1 VLALSSGSLHT
12 YGLARVFA
20 LAAAAGFEAI
30 EVLLDDRWDTRH
42 AEYLRQLSRL
52 HNIPIS
58 SLHDPFLLQVPGWPN
73 DPVARIQRTADLA
86 CELGIS
92 TVVIHL
98 PLRVRYVIVRGTNR
112 TLMLPISPSPN
123 SRLRRWMQDGLP
135 AFDGSSGPRI
145 CVENMPAR
153 RILGLRLNVHWWNTV
168 AEWQRFPS
176 LTLDTTHLGT
186 WGLDIMDVYR
196 RARARVRHVHL
207 SNFNGREH
215 RRLED
220 GHLPLA
226 DLLRALRSDG
236 YEGHVVV
243 ELAPESLEAHDE
255 TQVLAH
261 LKNQTAFCHER
272 LVG

>member
-1 VLALSSGSLHT
+1 MLALSSGSLYT

-20 LAAAAGFEAI
+20 LAAEAGFEAI
-30 EVLLDDRWDTRH
+30 EVLLDERWDTRH
-42 AEYLRQLSRL
+42 AEYLRQLSRR
-52 HNIPIS
+52 HNIPIC
-58 SLHDPFLLQVPGWPN
+58 SLHDPFVPQVPGWPN

-86 CELGIS
+86 RELGIG
-92 TVVIHL
+92 TVVVHL
-98 PLRVRYVIVRGTNR
+98 PLRVRYVIVRGPKR
-112 TLMLPISPSPN
+112 TLVLPTSPSRN

-153 RILGLRLNVHWWNTV
+153 RVFGLRLNVHWWNTV
-168 AEWQRFPS
+168 AEWQRLPS

-186 WGLDIMDVYR
+186 WGLDIMEAYR
-196 RARARVRHVHL
+196 RVRTRVRHVHL
-207 SNFNGREH
+207 SNYNGREH
-215 RRLED
+215 QRLDD

-226 DLLRALRSDG
+226 DLLDALCSDG

-243 ELAPESLEAHDE
+243 ELGPESLEAHDE
-255 TQVLAH
+255 NQVLAH
-261 LKNQTAFCHER
+261 LKNQIAFCRER